1 MNRQDTHALR
11 FAHKVRQALNESAQQ
26 LPAERLEGLAAA
38 RKAALRAQKQEVRV
52 PAIQWNL
59 RPAHAHVGRQSPA
72 RAPGWFGHLS
82 MTLALFLIVG
92 ASVAGLYKMERS
104 HRIAELAEIDT
115 AVLVDE
121 LPISAYSDHGFNAYL
136 KNMY

>member
-11 FAHKVRQALNESAQQ
+11 FAHKVRQALNESMQQ
-26 LPAERLEGLAAA
+26 LPPERREGLATA

-52 PAIQWNL
+52 AAIQWNM
-59 RPAHAHVGRQSPA
+59 RPAHAHGGRQVPDD
-72 RAPGWFGHLS
+72 APGWLAQMS
-82 MTLALFLIVG
+82 MAVALILIVG
-92 ASVAGLYKMERS
+92 AGVAGLYKLERS
-104 HRIAELAEIDT
+104 HRIAELAEIDS

-136 KNMY
+136 KRMH

>member
-11 FAHKVRQALNESAQQ
+11 FAHKVRQALSESTQQ
-26 LPAERLEGLAAA
+26 LPAESQERLAAA
-38 RKAALRAQKQEVRV
+38 RKAALRAQKPETPVR
-52 PAIQWNL
+52 AIQWNT
-59 RPAHAHVGRQSPA
+59 RPAHAQAGLKITGTPDWMSRI
-72 RAPGWFGHLS
+72 GL
-82 MTLALFLIVG
+82 TLALFLIVG
-92 ASVAGLYKMERS
+92 ASVASLYQIERS

-121 LPISAYSDHGFNAYL
+121 LPISAYTDHGFNAYL